1 MKGIVLAGGTGS
13 RLWPATTSISKQLLP
28 VYDKPM
34 VYYPIATLMSLGIRD
49 LLILTTPRDTA
60 AFEQLLGDGSRWGM
74 SIEFAVQDEPR
85 GIAQSLLIGAAFLG
99 GDSCALI
106 LGDNIFH
113 GAGFADAIR
122 PHLGRRGAT
131 ALAVRVATPE
141 QYGIVELDAQGLA
154 LSIEEKPAFPK
165 SQLAIPGLYLLDG
178 KAPTL
183 AASLV
188 PSARGE
194 LEITELLTTYLT
206 QNALTVVQLPLDTV
220 WLDAGTVDDLFSATE
235 YVRAIERRHDSKVG
249 CLEEVAWQQGWI
261 DSEQLAGIAEDLLP
275 SNYGR
280 YLQQLAAQQRG
291 RR

>member
-1 MKGIVLAGGTGS
+1 
-13 RLWPATTSISKQLLP
+13 
-28 VYDKPM
+28 M